1 MSVSERRPEQGRAG
15 RGTGAL
21 EKAPPFLDA
30 LRADAATLLQS
41 GRVKVVLGYRA
52 RGGRRIP
59 VLLADAAGAAEL
71 VYDAECKQNL
81 AAYLRKPEVR
91 RLFPAG
97 VVAAPAVMRS
107 LVLLAAE
114 SQIPA
119 DAVAVL
125 AVGLSEYHGVL
136 DLPGVAQLLREKY
149 SNLLPGEEI
158 LAQAKEL
165 AAMSD
170 EQRAAFWTEQFSKCT
185 RCYACRAACPACYCQ
200 CCLSEKNLPQW
211 ISTTALPHGAFAW
224 NIIRAFHQAGRCT
237 LCGACEAA
245 CPQGLPL
252 MLLNV
257 HVAQCSEQEFSHKPG
272 YDLDEKPLIGSWD
285 PDDKDGFV
293 R

>member
-1 MSVSERRPEQGRAG
+1 M
-15 RGTGAL
+15 
-21 EKAPPFLDA
+21 EKAPPLPGCSPRCGLFV
-30 LRADAATLLQS
+30 QS

-52 RGGRRIP
+52 RGGRRSGP
-59 VLLADAAGAAEL
+59 ARRRRGQLAT
-71 VYDAECKQNL
+71 VYNAECKQNL

-170 EQRAAFWTEQFSKCT
+170 EQRAAFWTDSSPKCT

-200 CCLSEKNLPQW
+200 CCLSEKNLPPI
-211 ISTTALPHGAFAW
+211 ISTTAPMASSSRD
-224 NIIRAFHQAGRCT
+224 RAELQSEGLSVSPLRARRRHQ
-237 LCGACEAA
+237 
-245 CPQGLPL
+245 
-252 MLLNV
+252 
-257 HVAQCSEQEFSHKPG
+257 
-272 YDLDEKPLIGSWD
+272 
-285 PDDKDGFV
+285 
-293 R
+293 